1 MSFDLR
7 KRVLL
12 AVLALLAPI
21 PLPFNEIVGWPSI
34 VVFSL
39 AVALFLRRSLTG
51 QTRPLPSWAMNLLGL
66 VYVPFLLLD
75 FSVFWQ
81 GRVLRPLLHLALFA
95 LAVKLFGLKREKDKW
110 HVYLLTFFVFL
121 ASMGTSVH
129 PTVALYMIA
138 FLVLSLLL
146 LARFAAFHVLSNQGL
161 TGDTLT
167 PVPLKRFLVVGS
179 LLTLALAVP
188 LFALLPRLGKPYL
201 VGPGGGVG
209 GAMQSARFLE
219 QIGMDVI
226 GRARASRA
234 VAMRLEYET
243 PPPSGHE
250 MRFRA
255 AVYNDFGGDAWSRGK
270 VRTQRLARQRDGFFH
285 VADGQSRSW
294 LGVWLE
300 PVASVGLVLPIEAL
314 TVDTATPTMHLDDGG
329 LTHLQIQQPG
339 TIRYRVGLAPSAE
352 LRLSSGLPPPPPLD
366 EEAQEESGA
375 RIAALATEVAGV
387 GEPAEQARRIQEFL
401 MREYTYSLDLMGIR
415 STSPVEDFLFEWRRG
430 HCEYFASSMVLMVR
444 ALGVPARLVTGYLGG
459 EYNPFEDYF
468 VVRQSN
474 AHAWVEAYLP
484 EQGWTT
490 FDPTPPSG
498 LPANAKLGWS
508 LLASQAYDYLL
519 FRWDRYV
526 LTFGFYDQL
535 GIARRLAVFW
545 SQLWDGR
552 AKEEKQPDTPARS
565 SLENEAE
572 KQPEGSEFDWQPSA
586 VQVLP
591 LALLLSLAAWWT
603 WRHRP
608 AFSGSRAYRQLRTRL
623 EKEPELALTDSV
635 PPLELAARVGR
646 QKPVAE
652 ASTNRL
658 VELYLQESFGGRELN
673 DEERRELKQV
683 LRDAVR
689 SLGRREPA
697 SGHLDTKQEGVATPP
712 TAQ

>member
-12 AVLALLAPI
+12 GVLALLAPI

-110 HVYLLTFFVFL
+110 HVYLLIFFVFL

-167 PVPLKRFLVVGS
+167 AVPLKRFLVVGS

-255 AVYNDFGGDAWSRGK
+255 AVYNDFRGDAWSRGK

-314 TVDTATPTMHLDDGG
+314 TVDTATPTMNLDDGG

-387 GEPAEQARRIQEFL
+387 GEPAEQVRRIQEYL
-401 MREYTYSLDLMGIR
+401 MREYTYSLDLLGIR
-415 STSPVEDFLFEWRRG
+415 STSPVEDFLFEWQRG

-444 ALGVPARLVTGYLGG
+444 AVGVPARLVTGYLGG

-498 LPANAKLGWS
+498 LPASAKLGWS

-572 KQPEGSEFDWQPSA
+572 EQPEGSEFDWQPSA

-652 ASTNRL
+652 VSTNRL

-689 SLGRREPA
+689 SLRRREPA
-697 SGHLDTKQEGVATPP
+697 SGHLDTKQEKVASP
-712 TAQ
+712 TTGQ

>member
-12 AVLALLAPI
+12 GVLALLAPI

-34 VVFSL
+34 LVFSL
-39 AVALFLRRSLTG
+39 AVGLFLRRSMMG
-51 QTRPLPSWAMNLLGL
+51 QTTPLPSWAMNLLGL
-66 VYVPFLLLD
+66 AYVPFLFLD
-75 FSVFWQ
+75 FSLFWQ
-81 GRVLRPLLHLALFA
+81 GRVLRPLLHLAMFA

-121 ASMGTSVH
+121 AAMGTSVH
-129 PTVALYMIA
+129 PTVALYLVA

-161 TGDTLT
+161 VGHAQP
-167 PVPLKRFLVVGS
+167 PVPLGRFLTVGT
-179 LLTLALAVP
+179 LLTLVLAVP
-188 LFALLPRLGKPYL
+188 LFALLPRLGRPYL
-201 VGPGGGVG
+201 VGPGGGAG

-243 PPPSGHE
+243 PPPVGHE

-255 AVYNDFGGDAWSRGK
+255 AVYNEYRGDGWSRGK

-285 VADGQSRSW
+285 VADGQPRSW

-300 PVASVGLVLPIEAL
+300 PVASVGLVLPVEAL
-314 TVDTATPTMHLDDGG
+314 TVDIATPTMHLDDGG
-329 LTHLQIQQPG
+329 LTHLQIRQPD
-339 TIRYRVGLAPSAE
+339 TLRYRVGMSSAAE
-352 LRLSSGLPPPPPLD
+352 LHLGSGLPPPPDLD
-366 EEAQEESGA
+366 EAGRLDGGE
-375 RIAALATEVAGV
+375 RVAALAEEVAGSV
-387 GEPAEQARRIQEFL
+387 EPAEQARRIQSFL
-401 MREYTYSLDLMGIR
+401 MREYAYSLDLLGIR
-415 STSPVEDFLFEWRRG
+415 SDHPVEDFLFEFRRG
-430 HCEYFASSMVLMVR
+430 HCEYFASSMVLMLR
-444 ALGVPARLVTGYLGG
+444 ATGIPARLVTGYLGG
-459 EYNPFEDYF
+459 EYNPFEDYY

-484 EQGWTT
+484 DRGWTT

-498 LPANAKLGWS
+498 LPISSKLGWS

-545 SQLWDGR
+545 SQLWERGDRVG
-552 AKEEKQPDTPARS
+552 S
-565 SLENEAE
+565 
-572 KQPEGSEFDWQPSA
+572 QPERVAPEEVVESPRQKPEFSWQPSA
-586 VQVLP
+586 VQVVP
-591 LALLLSLAAWWT
+591 LGLVLVLGAWWT

-608 AFSGSRAYRQLRTRL
+608 AFSGARAYRQLRARSEKDPLLSLTR
-623 EKEPELALTDSV
+623 SV
-635 PPLELAARVGR
+635 PPLELAARIGR
-646 QKPVAE
+646 QRPVAWV
-652 ASTNRL
+652 AADRV
-658 VELYLQESFGGRELN
+658 VELYLQESFGGRELSE
-673 DEERRELKQV
+673 EERRELKQV
-683 LRDAVR
+683 LREALKSLSRRDLELRGEGAGEAVAQR
-689 SLGRREPA
+689 SG
-697 SGHLDTKQEGVATPP
+697 Q
-712 TAQ
+712 